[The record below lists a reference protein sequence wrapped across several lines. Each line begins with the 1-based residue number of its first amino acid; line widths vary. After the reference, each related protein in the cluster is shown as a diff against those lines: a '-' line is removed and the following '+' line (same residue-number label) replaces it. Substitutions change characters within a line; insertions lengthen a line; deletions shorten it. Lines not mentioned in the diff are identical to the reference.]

1 MAVAVPISIE
11 QITGWLT
18 SVRTR
23 ISRLLEVERRIG
35 ADSTIRAQDFSTP
48 IQMAHLARSRIPR
61 NYSFYNPD
69 GISTTGV
76 SFTTILQTKHT
87 VSAATTSTLDLIA
100 RAGGNGQVRVT
111 ITDGSN
117 TDTHTFTTTGSES
130 TYSDTLDISGFFA
143 NAECTITVEMLA
155 SSLSD
160 TATLYGLFIAPQN
173 MTSSDLA

>member
-1 MAVAVPISIE
+1 MAVTVPTSIE
-11 QITGWLT
+11 SIAGFL
-18 SVRTR
+18 SSLRTR
-23 ISRLLEVERRIG
+23 ISRQLAVERRNG
-35 ADSTIRAQDFSTP
+35 AKSIIRAEDFNFP
-48 IQMAHLARSRIPR
+48 ILMAHIARSRIPR

-69 GISTTGV
+69 GISTTDT
-76 SFTTILQTKHT
+76 SFMTVLQTKHT

-100 RAGGNGQVRVT
+100 RAGGGGQVRVT

-155 SSLSD
+155 SSG
-160 TATLYGLFIAPQN
+160 TETLYGLFIAPQN